1 MTAPLLVLDKVEK
14 RYDDFVAVK
23 SIDLTV
29 EAGEFIAIMG
39 PSGCGKTTTLR
50 MIAGLEVPTSGEIR
64 LRGRRLN
71 DVAPWGRETPLVWQS
86 LALFPFL
93 NVRQNVEFGLKMRGV
108 DTATRRAKADR
119 WLEQLG
125 LGNVKFLGGDGVC
138 TAEIAK
144 LSGNAKTLEN
154 VVCATGGASLDK
166 MPGGTAWKAKYDK
179 LYPGQFQVYSPYTYD
194 ATYVLV
200 DAMKRADS
208 TDPKVYKAKLPS
220 TDYQGV
226 TARIQFEPNGELKNA
241 ATTLSTYKDGKKV
254 SL

>member
-1 MTAPLLVLDKVEK
+1 MSRAVGRTLLLLPLGFRPQLP
-14 RYDDFVAVK
+14 A
-23 SIDLTV
+23 
-29 EAGEFIAIMG
+29 
-39 PSGCGKTTTLR
+39 
-50 MIAGLEVPTSGEIR
+50 R
-64 LRGRRLN
+64 LGICLGRGRRIRTVGGICDLAAN
-71 DVAPWGRETPLVWQS
+71 LGEQRVAGH
-86 LALFPFL
+86 AAFL
-93 NVRQNVEFGLKMRGV
+93 
-108 DTATRRAKADR
+108 
-119 WLEQLG
+119 
-125 LGNVKFLGGDGVC
+125 FLGGDGVC

-226 TARIQFEPNGELKNA
+226 TARIQFEPNGELKNP
-241 ATTLSTYKDGKKV
+241 ATTLYTYKNGVKTPID
-254 SL
+254 